1 MSKIIINGG
10 NKLEGEVKVS
20 GNKNSALKLMAAA
33 AMLDGVTIL
42 ENVPIIRDVDV
53 MAEIMGD
60 LGIGIEGLGT
70 STLKIDPKGLKTHII
85 RRKLSGKIRTAP
97 LLIAALLHKYGK
109 AKISTP
115 GGCSLGRRL
124 LFTHLNML
132 RNMGADIEEEDS
144 GFLITWKPK
153 DVKCD
158 VFLEEASVTATELG
172 LLMAAKNP
180 YQTNISDAACEPHVR
195 DLSELLNLAGAEIKG
210 AGTNTLNIKGKKDLK
225 AVKYC
230 VSGDHI
236 EAGSWAVASAVTG
249 GDVTIGGVNK
259 NDLRMICAYF
269 DHLGIKYDFPKKDS
283 WKIYPSKLVF
293 DGKLREFQTRPWP
306 GFPTD
311 LMSPLIVLVT
321 QARGTVICHDW
332 MYEWR
337 IFFVDDLISMGAKI
351 VIADPHRVIVSGPS
365 KLFGNDMVCKDIRAG
380 MAIVIAALAAKGK
393 STIDNVEVIERGYEN
408 LLGKLRKIGASIDR
422 VE

>member
-10 NKLEGEVKVS
+10 RKLEGEIKVS

-33 AMLDGVTIL
+33 AMLDGETIL
-42 ENVPIIRDVDV
+42 GNVPIIRDVDV
-53 MAEIMGD
+53 MAEIMGE
-60 LGIGIEGLGT
+60 LGIEIQGLGT
-70 STLKIDPKGLKTHII
+70 STLTIDPKGLKTYII
-85 RRKLSGKIRTAP
+85 KRELSGKIRTAP
-97 LLIAALLHKYGK
+97 LLIAALLHKFGK
-109 AKISTP
+109 AKISIP

-132 RNMGADIEEEDS
+132 RSMGADIEEKDS
-144 GFLITWKPK
+144 GFLINWKPK
-153 DVKCD
+153 NIKYDI
-158 VFLEEASVTATELG
+158 FLEEASVTATELG
-172 LLMAAKNP
+172 LLIAAKNL
-180 YQTNISDAACEPHVR
+180 YKTTISDAACEPHVR
-195 DLSELLNLAGAEIKG
+195 DLSEMLILAGVEIKG
-210 AGTNTLNIKGKKDLK
+210 VGTSTLDVKGKKDLK

-249 GDVTIGGVNK
+249 GDVIIKGVNQT
-259 NDLRMICAYF
+259 DLRMVCAYF
-269 DHLGIKYDFPKKDS
+269 NHLGIKYDFPKKDY
-283 WKIYPSKLVF
+283 WRIYPSKLVF

-311 LMSPLIVLVT
+311 LMSPLIVLAT
-321 QARGTVICHDW
+321 QTIGTVTCHDW

-351 VIADPHRVIVSGPS
+351 IIADPHRVIVSGSS

-380 MAIVIAALAAKGK
+380 MAIVIAALAAKGR

-408 LLGKLRKIGASIDR
+408 LLGKLRTIGASI
-422 VE
+422 EKIN

>member
-10 NKLEGEVKVS
+10 NKLEGEIKVS

-33 AMLDGVTIL
+33 AMLEGVTIL
-42 ENVPIIRDVDV
+42 DNVPIIRDVDV
-53 MAEIMGD
+53 MAEIMSD
-60 LGIGIEGLGT
+60 LGIEVKGLGT
-70 STLKIDPKGLKTHII
+70 STLQVDPKGLKTHII
-85 RRKLSGKIRTAP
+85 KRELSGKIRTAP

-132 RNMGADIEEEDS
+132 RNLGADIEEKEG

-153 DVKCD
+153 NIKYD

-172 LLMAAKNP
+172 LLVAAKNP
-180 YQTNISDAACEPHVR
+180 YQTIISDSACEPHVK
-195 DLSELLNLAGAEIKG
+195 DLSEMLILAGAKIG
-210 AGTNTLNIKGKKDLK
+210 GVGTNTLYIKGKKNLK
-225 AVKYC
+225 AVKYH

-249 GDVTIGGVNK
+249 GDVTIKGVNK
-259 NDLRMICAYF
+259 DDLRMICAYF
-269 DHLGIKYDFPKKDS
+269 YHLGIKYDFPDKDS
-283 WKIYPSKLVF
+283 WRIYPSKLVF

-311 LMSPLIVLVT
+311 LMSPLIVLAT
-321 QARGTVICHDW
+321 QAKGTVICHDW
-332 MYEWR
+332 MFEWR

-351 VIADPHRVIVSGPS
+351 IIADPHRVIVSGPS
-365 KLFGNDMVCKDIRAG
+365 RLLGNEMVCKDIRAG

-408 LLGKLRKIGASIDR
+408 LLGKLRKIGGSIDR
-422 VE
+422 IE